1 MLFVFLSRPNCLT
14 WRMLMFGTL
23 KHGDRPSFQQ
33 PLYMPRHTQARSHT
47 AHKLTH
53 TLHRRHHHT
62 RNPIIT
68 RPEDHPVWL
77 DACYEEEP
85 SPVSSPIPQ
94 SDTVTGKEL
103 CETRRSSYLEGPC
116 CFFVFFTNDIRE
128 REDPMY
134 WNTGTLLSLFPLP
147 RPFIRSLSV
156 FIITLFFFSPL
167 CVCTS

>member
-1 MLFVFLSRPNCLT
+1 MYIVCVPLQAKLPNLKDVDVRYTEAWWSAKLSAAPLHAET
-14 WRMLMFGTL
+14 H
-23 KHGDRPSFQQ
+23 KHD
-33 PLYMPRHTQARSHT
+33 HTQ
-47 AHKLTH
+47 TH
-53 TLHRRHHHT
+53 TLHRRHHYT
-62 RNPIIT
+62 RNPNIT

-103 CETRRSSYLEGPC
+103 CETHRSSYLEGPC
-116 CFFVFFTNDIRE
+116 CFFVFLQTTSENE
-128 REDPMY
+128 RTRCTEILEPC
-134 WNTGTLLSLFPLP
+134 SLCPYPLP

-156 FIITLFFFSPL
+156 FIITLVFFPL